1 MWRLGV
7 RLLSTGSAT
16 TSAAEQKIVSKLKGT
31 FTKAKVIEAAD
42 ISGEL
47 KVNLKNEII
56 QSIN

>member
-16 TSAAEQKIVSKLKGT
+16 ASAAEQNIISKLKGT
-31 FTKAKVIEAAD
+31 FTKAKVIEAVD

-47 KVNLKNEII
+47 EIKFKNEI
-56 QSIN
+56 S